1 MPNTPSPAALSER
14 PVGLARY
21 LATFTVMYVVLG
33 TIFGVAMALLQPKGN
48 ANAMGGLAVM
58 LAVMP
63 VMSQFVK
70 RQQRAM
76 VSAERLRF
84 ALWAT
89 FLIFASS
96 AAAYCLFAIVCG
108 NAHHI
113 GHHLGRFMVELQ
125 RYPIGG
131 PILLAFC
138 VLIPFT
144 MLYFAT
150 ALFGKQALR
159 MQSRMQSANS
169 K

>member
-1 MPNTPSPAALSER
+1 MQSPPAISER
-14 PVGLARY
+14 PVGLTRY
-21 LATFTVMYVVLG
+21 LATFTVMYVVFG

-48 ANAMGGLAVM
+48 ANTMGALAVM

-63 VMSQFVK
+63 AMSQFVK

-76 VSAERLRF
+76 FKAERLRF
-84 ALWAT
+84 ALGAT
-89 FLIFASS
+89 VSIFASS
-96 AAAYCLFAIVCG
+96 ALAYCLFAIACG

-125 RYPIGG
+125 RYPIAG
-131 PILLAFC
+131 PILNAFC

-150 ALFGKQALR
+150 GLFGKQALR
-159 MQSRMQSANS
+159 TQSRLQPAQAQ
-169 K
+169 

>member
-1 MPNTPSPAALSER
+1 MQIQAAIAER
-14 PVGLARY
+14 PVALTRY
-21 LATFTVMYVVLG
+21 LATFTLMYVVFG
-33 TIFGVAMALLQPKGN
+33 TIFGVALALLQPKGN

-76 VSAERLRF
+76 FKAERQRF

-89 FLIFASS
+89 VSIFATS
-96 AAAYCLFAIVCG
+96 ALAYCLFAIACG

-113 GHHLGRFMVELQ
+113 GHHLGRLWAELQ
-125 RYPIGG
+125 RFPVAG
-131 PILLAFC
+131 PTLLVFC
-138 VLIPFT
+138 VLIPFA

-150 ALFGKQALR
+150 GLFGKQALR
-159 MQSRMQSANS
+159 IQSRLQSAQMT
-169 K
+169 